1 MLCLQAV
8 SMSECVCGGCV
19 FVSGRACE
27 GVSEHLLAAICVASA
42 AFSYLKLTA
51 RKVRESEESC
61 RWDMGNVCMDTHI

>member
-1 MLCLQAV
+1 M
-8 SMSECVCGGCV
+8 

-51 RKVRESEESC
+51 RKVSQNEESC
-61 RWDMGNVCMDTHI
+61 RWHMGNIGIYI